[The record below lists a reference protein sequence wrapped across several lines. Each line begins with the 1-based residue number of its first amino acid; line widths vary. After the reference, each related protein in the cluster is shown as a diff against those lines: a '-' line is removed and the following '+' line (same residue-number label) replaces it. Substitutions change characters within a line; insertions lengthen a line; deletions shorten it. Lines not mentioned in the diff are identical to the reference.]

1 MLVRVRNYPATNPW
15 LNDIVDFDRNI
26 QNVFGDMFETFP
38 VSRTRHYPRF
48 DLAEYENE
56 SVIIAEMP
64 GVRKDDLKISIEN
77 GYLTIS
83 GERKPYDMP
92 EGSNWIRNEI
102 RTGKFTRS
110 IELPHAIEADKISA
124 EMKDG
129 ILRIELPKAETIK
142 PREIRIK

>member
-1 MLVRVRNYPATNPW
+1 MLVKIRNYPTPSSLLENTMD
-15 LNDIVDFDRNI
+15 LDRHI
-26 QNVFGDMFETFP
+26 QNAFGDIFESTP
-38 VSRTRHYPRF
+38 ATQYGRYPLF

-56 SVIIAEMP
+56 SVLIAEMP
-64 GVRKDDLKISIEN
+64 GVRKEDLKISLHD

-83 GERKPYDMP
+83 GERKEYDMP

-110 IELPHAIEADKISA
+110 IEMPHEVDSGNISA
-124 EMKDG
+124 ELNNG
-129 ILRIELPKAETIK
+129 ILRITLPKAETIK